1 MGLSIGGS
9 PMQHLPA
16 SDAAASRR
24 HGRTRV
30 GRALGL
36 AAALLAGSAVAQP
49 QPGAG
54 RVASEYRL
62 VELSRD
68 PDVVPSRMNS
78 SGVIV
83 GQHRTAVMPIR
94 ATQED
99 GYTFLPLS
107 SPLYTRGTAVGVNE
121 AGSAVGWQLSDTA
134 PGRAVRW
141 PATGGV
147 VDLGE
152 SLNLPQAWT
161 YAVGINDAGQVAGTV
176 IDYTR
181 PDLPGR
187 AVVWSAD
194 GTPRVL
200 PTPRGVRVMRAQGI
214 NGQGHV
220 VGVLEL
226 EAVTPAGSMAG
237 FFWSPRTGVKA
248 FAPATRVLDVNDR
261 DEVVGMQDATGP
273 DGQPIGHGHA
283 FYWSP
288 ALGRRLPQHLPMLP
302 GFLRCIAM
310 AISPDSV
317 IAGYCEDRKPKL
329 RPDEFAAVAWDRQ
342 PDGSW
347 QVHDLKTM
355 TDRNPWDNATK
366 VRDID
371 AAGRMLY
378 TVEGYL
384 GVQREATG
392 IAVPVHGPTR

>member
-1 MGLSIGGS
+1 M
-9 PMQHLPA
+9 PHLPA
-16 SDAAASRR
+16 PDAAANRR
-24 HGRTRV
+24 HGRALV
-30 GRALGL
+30 GRGLGL
-36 AAALLAGSAVAQP
+36 AAALLAGSAAAQP
-49 QPGAG
+49 QPAG
-54 RVASEYRL
+54 QVASEYRL

-83 GQHRTAVMPIR
+83 GQHRTAGMPIR
-94 ATQED
+94 ATQEG

-107 SPLYTRGTAVGVNE
+107 SPLYTRGTAVDVNE

-134 PGRAVRW
+134 PGRAVLW

-147 VDLGE
+147 VDLAAGLDRPE
-152 SLNLPQAWT
+152 AWT
-161 YAVGINDAGQVAGTV
+161 YAVAINDAGQVAGMV
-176 IDYTR
+176 RDYA
-181 PDLPGR
+181 LPG
-187 AVVWSAD
+187 APGYSVVWSAD
-194 GTPRVL
+194 GTLKVL
-200 PTPRGVRVMRAQGI
+200 PKPRDVQVMRAQAI

-220 VGVLEL
+220 VGEL
-226 EAVTPAGSMAG
+226 EFDGVTPVGSTAG

-273 DGQPIGHGHA
+273 DGQPLGHGHA

-288 ALGRRLPQHLPMLP
+288 ALGRRMPQHLPMLP
-302 GFLRCIAM
+302 GFLRCVAM

-317 IAGYCEDRKPKL
+317 IAGYCEDRKPQL

-378 TVEGYL
+378 TVEGFL
-384 GVQREATG
+384 GIEREATG
-392 IAVPVHGPTR
+392 IAVPVHRPTR